1 MPTSCPLDRRAEVAT
16 AVLCFA
22 GDSEQHELRRD
33 GVERAPGRVAASWS
47 RLAQRDAGA
56 SDDCARVGVAELASE
71 YS

>member
-1 MPTSCPLDRRAEVAT
+1 MAAGSSLDGRAEVAT

-33 GVERAPGRVAASWS
+33 RVERAPRRVAASWS
-47 RLAQRDAGA
+47 KFAQRNAGT
-56 SDDCARVGVAELASE
+56 SDDCARVGLSELASE

>member
-1 MPTSCPLDRRAEVAT
+1 MAAGSSLNRRAEVAT

-33 GVERAPGRVAASWS
+33 RVERAPGRVAASWS
-47 RLAQRDAGA
+47 KLAQRDAGA